1 MTERDL
7 YIWAEERPNHVTLRD
22 FLAIGFRQRRL
33 MVTTFIAL
41 LGAVVGIALVLPK
54 QYEAQMKI
62 LVRHERVDSVIS
74 AERETPR
81 QTQTEVTEG
90 ELESEAELLKSK
102 DLLAKVV
109 IACNLDKEIDFS
121 FLLRCYHQNPITDSI
136 IRMYDSDKTHMIN
149 QLVAVFSNDI
159 Y

>member
-1 MTERDL
+1 
-7 YIWAEERPNHVTLRD
+7 
-22 FLAIGFRQRRL
+22 

-121 FLLRCYHQNPITDSI
+121 FWTSSRGKCASEATSGRQEIGRAH
-136 IRMYDSDKTHMIN
+136 
-149 QLVAVFSNDI
+149 V
-159 Y
+159 

>member
-1 MTERDL
+1 MTEREL
-7 YIWAEERPNHVTLRD
+7 YIAAVEGPNRVTARD

-33 MVTTFIAL
+33 VVTTFIAL

-62 LVRHERVDSVIS
+62 LVRHERADSVVS

-81 QTQTEVTEG
+81 QTQSEISEG

-109 IACNLDKEIDFS
+109 IACSLDKEMDLS
-121 FLLRCYHQNPITDSI
+121 FRT
-136 IRMYDSDKTHMIN
+136 
-149 QLVAVFSNDI
+149 
-159 Y
+159 

>member
-1 MTERDL
+1 
-7 YIWAEERPNHVTLRD
+7 
-22 FLAIGFRQRRL
+22 

-121 FLLRCYHQNPITDSI
+121 FWTSSRGKCARDRKSTRLNSSHVAISY
-136 IRMYDSDKTHMIN
+136 
-149 QLVAVFSNDI
+149 AVFCLKKKKNKNKNKKCPRTKLSRTKK
-159 Y
+159 YCSLCQFRLPS

>member
-1 MTERDL
+1 
-7 YIWAEERPNHVTLRD
+7 
-22 FLAIGFRQRRL
+22 

-121 FLLRCYHQNPITDSI
+121 FWTSSRGKCASEATSGRQDDQKSTRLNSSHGYIS
-136 IRMYDSDKTHMIN
+136 Y
-149 QLVAVFSNDI
+149 AVFCLKKKKKLIHTPSDNIDI
-159 Y
+159 

>member
-1 MTERDL
+1 
-7 YIWAEERPNHVTLRD
+7 
-22 FLAIGFRQRRL
+22 

-81 QTQTEVTEG
+81 QTQTEVTGG
-90 ELESEAELLKSK
+90 ELGPEADRLKSK

-109 IACNLDKEIDFS
+109 IAATRYTDIDCS
-121 FLLRCYHQNPITDSI
+121 FGTARRARCARQAT
-136 IRMYDSDKTHMIN
+136 RGRQEKR
-149 QLVAVFSNDI
+149 
-159 Y
+159 